1 MNKYNKWTDEQ
12 IEFVLKLREEG
23 LTYNTISRRLEQVFS
38 VKKTGGNIRIK
49 MRAVAEKKIKEE
61 KEMKIPEN
69 YEPATKKQCRYYAQ
83 LKSDDNTT
91 KKELNLTTELLYG
104 NALKG
109 RLSKSFLQKAI
120 ADLVAKAEIE
130 EKSVIKAKGRGTGK
144 TVRWSED
151 EQLILLHYMY
161 EGEVQNVLKKD
172 IVNELASKK
181 FDNRSVRSIEQQWAK
196 LKRGGQTS
204 RYVAFKRQKL
214 KNILVKKPA
223 NKTIEPKVV
232 SENTVINKK
241 RWTDAEDEILLQN
254 MYDCETTFGMKKSVC
269 EELVNTFDNRTK
281 HSISARWSKLK
292 TGGRH
297 SKYDSFKRQM
307 NKPKAETLPEKIE
320 VFVEKHGNPTTRHL
334 SNAEKKMFREV
345 NEALEALPE
354 RKHKRSKVN
363 WNSDEEFELLCNFY
377 ELSIDEA
384 RNQFGRSYASLALR
398 LEMIVD
404 SEQPEHIAMLKKAAK
419 VISKRKKEEAKNA
432 NMSRWKRRRIA
443 RKAKKA
449 AKLEKKL
456 NKLRGV

>member
-1 MNKYNKWTDEQ
+1 MKYNKWTDEQ

-23 LTYNTISRRLEQVFS
+23 LTYNTIARRLEQVYS

-49 MRAVAEKKIKEE
+49 MRAVEEKKNKEE
-61 KEMKIPEN
+61 KEMKTPKN
-69 YEPATKKQCRYYAQ
+69 YEPATKKQCRYYAK

-91 KKELNLTTELLYG
+91 KKQLNQTTELLYG

-109 RLSKSFLQKAI
+109 RLSKSFLQTAI
-120 ADLVAKAEIE
+120 ADLVIKEEIKE
-130 EKSVIKAKGRGTGK
+130 RSVIKTKGLETRLSA
-144 TVRWSED
+144 RWSED
-151 EQLILLHYMY
+151 EDLILLHYMY
-161 EGEVQNVLKKD
+161 EGEVKNRLKKD
-172 IVNELASKK
+172 IVNELASEK
-181 FDNRSVRSIEQQWAK
+181 FDNRSVRSIEQRWAK
-196 LKRGGQTS
+196 LKRGGQNS
-204 RYVAFKRQKL
+204 RYVTFKRQKL
-214 KNILVKKPA
+214 KDILLKKPV

-232 SENTVINKK
+232 SKNTK
-241 RWTDAEDEILLQN
+241 RWTIAEDKILLQN
-254 MYDCETTFGMKKSVC
+254 MYDCEITNGMKIVFC

-292 TGGRH
+292 TGGRY

-354 RKHKRSKVN
+354 RKHKRSKAN
-363 WNSDEEFELLCNFY
+363 WSSDEEFELLCNFY

>member
-1 MNKYNKWTDEQ
+1 MSKYNKWTDEQ

-23 LTYNTISRRLEQVFS
+23 LTYNAISRRLEQVFS

-49 MRAVAEKKIKEE
+49 MRAVAEKNIKEE

-91 KKELNLTTELLYG
+91 KKQLNHTTKLLYG

-109 RLSKSFLQKAI
+109 RLSKSFMQKAI

-144 TVRWSED
+144 TARWSED
-151 EQLILLHYMY
+151 EELILLHYMY
-161 EGEVQNVLKKD
+161 EGEVKNRFKKD

-181 FDNRSVRSIEQQWAK
+181 FDNRSVRSIEQRWAK

-204 RYVAFKRQKL
+204 RYVTFKRQKL
-214 KNILVKKPA
+214 KDILVKK
-223 NKTIEPKVV
+223 N
-232 SENTVINKK
+232 
-241 RWTDAEDEILLQN
+241 EI
-254 MYDCETTFGMKKSVC
+254 
-269 EELVNTFDNRTK
+269 R
-281 HSISARWSKLK
+281 
-292 TGGRH
+292 
-297 SKYDSFKRQM
+297 
-307 NKPKAETLPEKIE
+307 PKAETLPEKIE

-345 NEALEALPE
+345 NEVLEALPE
-354 RKHKRSKVN
+354 RKHERSQMHWRN
-363 WNSDEEFELLCNFY
+363 EEEFELLCNFY

-384 RNQFGRSYASLALR
+384 RNQFGRSYASLAQR

>member
-1 MNKYNKWTDEQ
+1 MKYNKWTDEQ

-23 LTYNTISRRLEQVFS
+23 LTYNAIARRLEQAYS

-49 MRAVAEKKIKEE
+49 MRAVEEKKNKEE

-69 YEPATKKQCRYYAQ
+69 YEPATKKQCRFYAQ
-83 LKSDDNTT
+83 LTLDKNSSR
-91 KKELNLTTELLYG
+91 KELNRTTELLYG
-104 NALKG
+104 NSLKG

-130 EKSVIKAKGRGTGK
+130 EKSVIKTKGRETRL
-144 TVRWSED
+144 TSRWSED

-161 EGEVQNVLKKD
+161 KGEVEKLMKKD

-204 RYVAFKRQKL
+204 KYVAFKRQKL
-214 KNILVKKPA
+214 KDILIKKPA
-223 NKTIEPKVV
+223 IKAIKPKV
-232 SENTVINKK
+232 EK
-241 RWTDAEDEILLQN
+241 
-254 MYDCETTFGMKKSVC
+254 
-269 EELVNTFDNRTK
+269 
-281 HSISARWSKLK
+281 
-292 TGGRH
+292 
-297 SKYDSFKRQM
+297 
-307 NKPKAETLPEKIE
+307 LPEKIE
-320 VFVEKHGNPTTRHL
+320 NFVEKHGNPTTRHL
-334 SNAEKKMFREV
+334 SNDEKKMLGEV
-345 NEALEALPE
+345 KEVLESLPE
-354 RKHKRSKVN
+354 RKHERSRKA
-363 WNSDEEFELLCNFY
+363 WKSDEEFELLCNFY

-384 RNQFGRSYASLALR
+384 RNRFGRSYGSLALR

-404 SEQPEHIAMLKKAAK
+404 SEEPEHIAMLKKAAK

>member
-12 IEFVLKLREEG
+12 IEFVLKLREKG
-23 LTYNTISRRLEQVFS
+23 LTYNAISRRLEQVFS

-91 KKELNLTTELLYG
+91 KKQLNHTTKLLYG

-109 RLSKSFLQKAI
+109 RLSKSFMQKAI

-172 IVNELASKK
+172 VVNELASKK

-223 NKTIEPKVV
+223 NKTIEPKV
-232 SENTVINKK
+232 EK
-241 RWTDAEDEILLQN
+241 
-254 MYDCETTFGMKKSVC
+254 
-269 EELVNTFDNRTK
+269 
-281 HSISARWSKLK
+281 
-292 TGGRH
+292 
-297 SKYDSFKRQM
+297 
-307 NKPKAETLPEKIE
+307 LPEKIE
-320 VFVEKHGNPTTRHL
+320 VFVKKHGNPTTRHL
-334 SNAEKKMFREV
+334 SNDEKKMLGEV
-345 NEALEALPE
+345 KEVLESLPE
-354 RKHKRSKVN
+354 RKHERSKKN
-363 WNSDEEFELLCNFY
+363 WDSDEEFELLCNFY

-384 RNQFGRSYASLALR
+384 RNHFGRSYASLALR